1 MTTRPDFIRPE
12 LAELLPVYDLVK
24 ACYEGERAVKG
35 RKGYTVSS
43 ANNGAGG
50 SNQLA
55 VSPYLPNP
63 SPYNEDIDVSRRRY
77 DDYVTRA
84 VFYNVTKRTVK
95 AMAGAVFA
103 KYPTM
108 TLNDLQVLETD
119 VDGGG
124 QSLTQQAKDALT
136 NCLMQGRGGL
146 LADMPV
152 NTDGMSKAAM
162 AQSQVRPVI
171 IHYTSESIINWRYRK
186 VGGVLKNSLVVLS
199 ESYVAEDDGYEE
211 KVGRQLLVLRLN
223 DNNLAE
229 SEILRKSDNGQWQSL
244 GINAITDHKG
254 KQLEDLPF
262 YPYGSVNNDLELDD
276 VPLYDIAE
284 LNIAHLRNSA
294 DLEEMLFVSGQPT
307 LVVSGLT
314 EQWVSEVLEN
324 GIAIGSRSGILLPKG
339 GSAQMLQ
346 AAPNS
351 ALFEAMQEKKV
362 MMQSL
367 GAKLIETSKVGQS
380 KTATEAAQD
389 GAEETSVL
397 STIAHNVS
405 DAYTKAIK
413 CCARYMGYDD
423 NALVVTLNT
432 QFNFSKMTPAQ
443 LQQLM
448 AIWQAGAISF
458 DEMRESLIEDE
469 IAIEENHDTARQTI
483 ASEQGA
489 LFDTERVNNG
499 E

>member
-1 MTTRPDFIRPE
+1 MAKPDYVRDE
-12 LAELLPVYDLVK
+12 LVKALPVYELVA
-24 ACYEGERAVKG
+24 ACYKGERAVKG
-35 RKGYTVSS
+35 RQSYTVQGV
-43 ANNGAGG
+43 NNGSGG
-50 SNQLA
+50 SNQIAL
-55 VSPYLPNP
+55 SPYLPNP
-63 SPYNEDIDVSRRRY
+63 SPHNEDADVSRRRY
-77 DDYVTRA
+77 DDYITRA
-84 VFYNVTKRTVK
+84 VFYNVTKRTIK
-95 AMAGAVFA
+95 AMAGAVFS

-108 TLNDLQVLETD
+108 TLNELQVLETD

-152 NTDGMSKAAM
+152 NTDGVSKAAM
-162 AQSQVRPVI
+162 AKMQVRPVI
-171 IHYTSESIINWRYRK
+171 IHYDSASIINWRYRK
-186 VGGVLKNSLVVLS
+186 VGGILKNSLVVLS
-199 ESYVAEDDGYEE
+199 ESYVSEDDGYEQ
-211 KVGRQLLVLRLN
+211 KTARQMLVLRLN
-223 DNNLAE
+223 DANLAE
-229 SEILRKSDNGQWQSL
+229 SEILRKDDKGNWQSL
-244 GINAITDHKG
+244 GVNAITDHSG

-276 VPLYDIAE
+276 VPIYDIAE

-324 GIAIGSRSGILLPKG
+324 GIAIGSRSGILLPQG

-380 KTATEAAQD
+380 KTATEEAQD

-397 STIAHNVS
+397 STVAHNVS
-405 DAYTKAIK
+405 DAYTKALK

-423 NALVVTLNT
+423 KALVVTLNT

-458 DEMRESLIEDE
+458 DEMREALIEDE
-469 IAIEENHDTARQTI
+469 IAIEENHDTARQII

-489 LFDTERVNNG
+489 LFDNERANDG